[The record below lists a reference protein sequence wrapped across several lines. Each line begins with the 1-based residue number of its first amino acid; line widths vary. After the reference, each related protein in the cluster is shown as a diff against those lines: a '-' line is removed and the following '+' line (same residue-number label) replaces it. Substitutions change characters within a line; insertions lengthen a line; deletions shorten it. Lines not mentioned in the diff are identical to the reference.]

1 MKCFAQISMR
11 CFSIPAQRRVS
22 GLVQKETFHSTATP
36 QVLEMD
42 DCVRLAFCARADIRA
57 GQELTYDYRFKEEGN
72 DDKVACSCG
81 RPHAGGP

>member
-1 MKCFAQISMR
+1 MR
-11 CFSIPAQRRVS
+11 CSSIPAQRRAS
-22 GLVQKETFHSTATP
+22 GLVQKGNVHSPATP
-36 QVLEMD
+36 QVLEME

-81 RPHAGGP
+81 APTCRGTLN